1 MRVWIQLCLR
11 NLMRNT
17 RRTVLTAC
25 IVVVGTLF
33 ITLADGWMTGVFG
46 GIMDRFTAASG
57 HIRLVTEEFHARRS
71 LHPLYENIPDADA
84 LVAVLGAISG
94 VVSVE
99 QRIRSGVIIT
109 VGEDIG
115 DDFVMLHGAT
125 DRWYRE
131 QLDVEA
137 LLYDG
142 NWLARDQGDVVLGR
156 RIARQVGAG
165 VGDDV
170 LLLGQTQD
178 GAMSPLRVTV
188 TGIIGGDAMMEM
200 QAYVSLEDM
209 RWLTDMEDAA
219 LEILVYARSRR
230 RQDVAFVYTQIRD
243 RQAQEL
249 EGLAI
254 IPWYEDE
261 TFAGMMSIM
270 EGMRGFIAALMILV
284 TALAIFNTMTV
295 SVMERTGEIGVMRAM
310 GMTRF
315 GVMCMT
321 LFEAAII
328 GVLGGFVGTG
338 LGSIGAAYLQIHGVT
353 LSADLVDKMGAG
365 MPVQTTLYG
374 ELNLRIV
381 LNAFFLGVVMAI
393 VGVLIPAYRAG
404 LVAPVIAMRN
414 RR

>member
-1 MRVWIQLCLR
+1 MKVWVQLCVR

-17 RRTVLTAC
+17 RRTVLTAS

-33 ITLADGWMTGVFG
+33 ITLADGWITGVFG

-71 LHPLYENIPDADA
+71 LHPLYENIPDAD
-84 LVAVLGAISG
+84 VLAAILREIPG
-94 VVSVE
+94 VVSVAP
-99 QRIRSGVIIT
+99 RIRSGVIIT
-109 VGEDIG
+109 VGEEIG
-115 DDFVMLHGAT
+115 DDFVMLQGAT

-131 QLDVEA
+131 RLDVEA
-137 LLYDG
+137 LLYAG
-142 NWLARDQGDVVLGR
+142 NGLSQAQGEVVLGR

-178 GAMSPLRVTV
+178 GAMSPLRATV
-188 TGIIGGDAMMEM
+188 AGIIGGDAMMEM

-219 LEILVYARSRR
+219 LEMLVYARSRR
-230 RQDVAFVYTQIRD
+230 RQDVAAIYTQIRAA
-243 RQAQEL
+243 QAKEM

-261 TFAGMMSIM
+261 TFAGIMSIM
-270 EGMRGFIAALMILV
+270 EGMRRFIAALMILV

-295 SVMERTGEIGVMRAM
+295 AVMERTGEIGVMRAM
-310 GMTRF
+310 GMTRS
-315 GVMCMT
+315 GIMGMT
-321 LFEAAII
+321 LFEAAVI
-328 GVLGGFVGTG
+328 GILGGVVGTG
-338 LGSIGAAYLQIHGVT
+338 LGAIGAAYLQIHGVT
-353 LSADLVDKMGAG
+353 LSADLVDKMGSG
-365 MPVQTTLYG
+365 MPIQTTLYG

-381 LNAFFLGVVMAI
+381 LNAFGLGVIMAI
-393 VGVLIPAYRAG
+393 IGVLIPAYRAG
-404 LVAPVIAMRN
+404 RVAPVIAMRN
-414 RR
+414 RH